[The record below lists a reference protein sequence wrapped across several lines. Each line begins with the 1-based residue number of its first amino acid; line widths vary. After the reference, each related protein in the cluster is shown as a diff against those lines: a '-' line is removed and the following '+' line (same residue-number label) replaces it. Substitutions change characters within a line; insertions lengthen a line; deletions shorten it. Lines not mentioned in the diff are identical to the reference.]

1 MLWLCIHLPALPL
14 EALSPPADEPAAIF
28 ETQGTRRVLISLNA
42 LARKRGLHPGMG
54 VNAAL
59 GLVPEVR
66 LLPRDTE
73 SELHGLHGIACW
85 AYTLGTP
92 VTLGAETLD
101 VWVEV
106 HRSLR
111 LFGGLDALRRHIAA
125 QAADLPYTRAYGLAP
140 TLAAAALLAHAGAD
154 PSRTHLAALGHRV
167 GAGLEHAITKPYEIA
182 GAIGGWPLQLLPL
195 ERDAIATLHGS
206 GLRRIGEVLK
216 IPADALGRRFGP
228 EAPLRL
234 ARLLGRAK
242 EAWQSFEPPPVY
254 RRRLEL
260 HGGAE
265 TAEALLFPLRKMLG
279 DFALYLRG
287 RDVAVQRFRLRLR
300 DLGRNHT
307 RLDLGLLSPTR
318 DPQRLLL
325 VLRERLEK
333 IALKEPVLELYL
345 EARRFEPASAAQDDL
360 FQTGSST
367 TESFDTLQERL
378 VARLG
383 REAVRR
389 LATTPDHRPERSWH
403 PTQEPLSHRGSERP
417 LTSEARGRTERAV
430 QDAPPRFQ
438 AEQEAQRRK
447 RGRGEERTHGE
458 YNSLMKAPSLT
469 PTPLPEGEGNS
480 VHPPRPP
487 WLLPQPK
494 SIAAPRLLGPPERIE
509 SGWWEGRQ
517 ERRDYHLAEDDSGRK
532 LWVYRELRP
541 ELAESQWRLHGLWQ

>member
-28 ETQGTRRVLISLNA
+28 EMQGTRRVLISLNE
-42 LARKRGLHPGMG
+42 LARRRGLHPGMG

-66 LLPRDTE
+66 LLPRDAE
-73 SELHGLHGIACW
+73 AELHGLHGIACW
-85 AYTLGTP
+85 AYSLGTP
-92 VTLGAETLD
+92 VTLDPATLD

-125 QAADLPYTRAYGLAP
+125 QARDLPYTRAYGLAP
-140 TLAAAALLAHAGAD
+140 TLAAASLLAHAD
-154 PSRTHLAALGHRV
+154 
-167 GAGLEHAITKPYEIA
+167 AGLEHGIAKPYEIA

-195 ERDAIATLHGS
+195 ERSAIATLHGS

-242 EAWQSFEPPPVY
+242 EAWESFEPPPVY

-287 RDVAVQRFRLRLR
+287 RDLAVQRFRLRFR
-300 DLGRNHT
+300 DLGRNRT
-307 RLDLGLLSPTR
+307 QLDLGLLSPTR

-345 EARRFEPASAAQDDL
+345 EAKRFEPARAAQNDL
-360 FQTGSST
+360 FQTGNSSA
-367 TESFDTLQERL
+367 ENFETLQERL
-378 VARLG
+378 MARLG

-389 LATTPDHRPERSWH
+389 LATTPDHRPERAWARAESTVPGIH
-403 PTQEPLSHRGSERP
+403 P
-417 LTSEARGRTERAV
+417 A
-430 QDAPPRFQ
+430 
-438 AEQEAQRRK
+438 
-447 RGRGEERTHGE
+447 
-458 YNSLMKAPSLT
+458 
-469 PTPLPEGEGNS
+469 
-480 VHPPRPP
+480 RPP

-517 ERRDYHLAEDDSGRK
+517 ERRDYHLAEDESGRK

-541 ELAESQWRLHGLWQ
+541 ELAEAQWRLHGLWQ